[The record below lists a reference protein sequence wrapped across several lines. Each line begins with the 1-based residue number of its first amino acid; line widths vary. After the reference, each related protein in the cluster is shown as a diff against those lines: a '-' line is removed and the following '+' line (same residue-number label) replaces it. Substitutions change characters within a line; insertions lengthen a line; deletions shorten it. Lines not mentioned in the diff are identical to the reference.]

1 MKNTPL
7 CCKMGI
13 HSVELHVGLCT
24 AALHRLWVSRCPS
37 QSPAAALASETS
49 VRHRKRRSRKRRT
62 RRRRRRRRRR
72 SHLGDIWQPKRQLC
86 ANLANRKQDFQN
98 SEQVFSMQIFG
109 ADKKSF
115 FILDFKRFW
124 LLIFR
129 NMLRGGTSSTSF
141 KIYELAKLKRC
152 GKVLGQNNLCSSSI
166 KDWAQTHFQKYPHQ
180 PWN

>member
-1 MKNTPL
+1 MRKCANVHL
-7 CCKMGI
+7 
-13 HSVELHVGLCT
+13 EAAGLQ
-24 AALHRLWVSRCPS
+24 R
-37 QSPAAALASETS
+37 QSL
-49 VRHRKRRSRKRRT
+49 
-62 RRRRRRRRRR
+62 
-72 SHLGDIWQPKRQLC
+72 LGDIWQPKRQLC

-141 KIYELAKLKRC
+141 KIYELAKLKRY

-180 PWN
+180 PWNQSSEDTSETNHKKAFGRIFQSASLVNK

>member
-1 MKNTPL
+1 MVKFVIGEMQKSAFGGGFSGATDEEPSGGYL
-7 CCKMGI
+7 
-13 HSVELHVGLCT
+13 
-24 AALHRLWVSRCPS
+24 ARL
-37 QSPAAALASETS
+37 Q
-49 VRHRKRRSRKRRT
+49 
-62 RRRRRRRRRR
+62 
-72 SHLGDIWQPKRQLC
+72 G

-141 KIYELAKLKRC
+141 KIYELAQIKRC
-152 GKVLGQNNLCSSSI
+152 RKVLGQNNLCSSSI